1 MHERCF
7 CLTPLSSFPSSL
19 FKSIFE
25 WEVGPTFTATYL
37 WGAGGTLAGGLGLGF
52 KGRDQTEQGTDTKSM
67 ALSNPLHSLS
77 MRKKL
82 NLYQEI
88 IFVHQPLTR
97 WPLFPFYLP
106 SNTELQIIYSQA
118 QVFNVFSSLTFASFL
133 FFFRAMFPPFSPHS
147 RDGLWHWRTQG
158 TDVSGALHIGSILAL
173 KTARQR
179 NWSEPKACLWVHE
192 IPYSMYPT
200 PRLLWLVNG
209 LN

>member
-88 IFVHQPLTR
+88 VFVHQPLTR

-147 RDGLWHWRTQG
+147 RDGL
-158 TDVSGALHIGSILAL
+158 
-173 KTARQR
+173 
-179 NWSEPKACLWVHE
+179 
-192 IPYSMYPT
+192 
-200 PRLLWLVNG
+200 
-209 LN
+209 